1 MPTHEE
7 LQQLYDD
14 AYAAMDRGALR
25 EAARMFALLGGYD
38 PKHAPFPYMEG
49 LAHKYLRQ
57 WPESLAAN
65 QRAAALHPEPD
76 QATHWNAAIA
86 ATALGDWPEAR
97 RQWAACGLGLPP
109 GDGAIEMDA
118 GMVSVR
124 LNAWADG
131 ETVFAQRIDPARARL
146 RNVPLPRS
154 GYQYD
159 DLVLTDGAMEGQ
171 REFRGQL
178 VPVFNALERL
188 APSAY
193 ETFATFVRCP
203 SKADLDALFA
213 LEADGIGLIEDW
225 TDSMRTLC
233 LRCSHQVVHAHV
245 DRQPGEWN
253 PDRNLGIAAES
264 EPAFDALMDAW
275 LAGGQGRELQEAQF
289 GVDDL
294 PEIPEGAVWWRGPEA
309 E

>member
-1 MPTHEE
+1 MPTHDE
-7 LQQLYDD
+7 LQKLYDD
-14 AYAAMDRGALR
+14 AYEAMDRGDLR
-25 EAARMFALLGGYD
+25 EAARMFAELGGHD

-57 WPESLAAN
+57 WKQSLAAN
-65 QRAAALHPEPD
+65 LRAAPLQEEPD

-86 ATALGDWPEAR
+86 ATALGDWAEAR

-109 GDGAIEMDA
+109 GNGAIEMDA
-118 GMVSVR
+118 GVCSVR

-154 GYQYD
+154 GYQFD
-159 DLVLTDGAMEGQ
+159 DLVLTDGAAEGQ
-171 REFRGQL
+171 REFRGHL

-203 SKADLDALFA
+203 AEADLEALFA
-213 LEADGIGLIEDW
+213 LRVEGIGLIEDW
-225 TDSMRTLC
+225 TDSIRNLC
-233 LRCSHQVVHAHV
+233 LRCSHGVVHAHV
-245 DRQPGEWN
+245 DREPGAWE
-253 PDRNLGIAAES
+253 PERNLGIAARS
-264 EPAFDALMDAW
+264 EAAFDALMEAW
-275 LAGGQGRELQEAQF
+275 LAGGDGRELQEAQF
-289 GVDDL
+289 GVDDV
-294 PEIPEGAVWWRGPEA
+294 PEVPEGCVWWRGPE
-309 E
+309 EE